1 MAGTSVVSSS
11 CGLLLCVVVH
21 FYVWFQKEKG
31 CALNCKV
38 GLLLDPIKG
47 KERERKERT
56 TFQNNA
62 QQTYS
67 TYLLYSWCT
76 VRRKAIPSLFP
87 NEKSRIKHQ
96 AKRIESVYFLLNKT
110 LMKEGRCL
118 IIHQTK
124 APTKLNLD
132 SGNCF

>member
-1 MAGTSVVSSS
+1 MRNKLTVLTYCMVYS
-11 CGLLLCVVVH
+11 L
-21 FYVWFQKEKG
+21 
-31 CALNCKV
+31 V
-38 GLLLDPIKG
+38 GV
-47 KERERKERT
+47 
-56 TFQNNA
+56 
-62 QQTYS
+62 
-67 TYLLYSWCT
+67 T

-87 NEKSRIKHQ
+87 NEKSRTKHQ
-96 AKRIESVYFLLNKT
+96 AKRIESVYCLLNKT